1 LTATAQAANAATRV
15 ATLVGFGAILLWAS
29 LALLTTIA
37 EPPPFLGVAV
47 AFSVAAVL
55 GMGKRLYAREPVF
68 AAWRQ
73 PLAAWALGLAGL
85 FGYHA
90 CYFAALSLA
99 PPVEATLV
107 NYLWPLLIVLFAG
120 LLPGERMRWFHLA
133 GAALGLIG
141 CVLIVAPALDASAS
155 AARNPLVGYA
165 FAAAAAF
172 LWAGYSVLSR
182 RFADVPS
189 DAVAGFCAGTAA
201 LAWACHFLFEPPFA
215 GDAAAWAIMAAMGL
229 GPVGLAFYLWD
240 IGMKRGDIKAL
251 GAASYLTP
259 LLSTGLLLFAGRGT
273 PSLTL
278 ALAAALIVGGAVL
291 ASKDMLRR

>member
-1 LTATAQAANAATRV
+1 LTGASNAAATRT
-15 ATLVGFGAILLWAS
+15 ATLVGFGAILLWSS

-47 AFSVAAVL
+47 AFSVAAAI
-55 GMGKRLYAREPVF
+55 GIGKRLYAREPVF

-120 LLPGERMRWFHLA
+120 LLPGERLRWFHLA
-133 GAALGLIG
+133 GAALGLVG
-141 CVLIVAPALDASAS
+141 CILIVAPALDASAS
-155 AARNPLVGYA
+155 AASNPLVGYA

-182 RFADVPS
+182 RLADVPS

-240 IGMKRGDIKAL
+240 VGMKRGDIKAL

-259 LLSTGLLLFAGRGT
+259 LLSTGLLLLAGRGS
-273 PSLTL
+273 PSFTL
-278 ALAAALIVGGAVL
+278 AIAAALIVGGAVL

>member
-1 LTATAQAANAATRV
+1 LTANAQPATRA
-15 ATLVGFGAILLWAS
+15 ATLVGFGAILLWSS

-47 AFSVAAVL
+47 AFSVAAAIGV
-55 GMGKRLYAREPVF
+55 GKRLYAREPVF
-68 AAWRQ
+68 APWRQ
-73 PLAAWALGLAGL
+73 PLGAWALGLAGL

-120 LLPGERMRWFHLA
+120 LLPGERLRWFHIA
-133 GAALGLIG
+133 GAASGLVG
-141 CVLIVAPALDASAS
+141 CVLIVAPALDAPASSARS
-155 AARNPLVGYA
+155 PLAGYA

-182 RFADVPS
+182 RLADVPS

-240 IGMKRGDIKAL
+240 VGMKRGDIKAL

-259 LLSTGLLLFAGRGT
+259 LLSTGLLLLAGRGA
-273 PSLTL
+273 PSLAL

>member
-1 LTATAQAANAATRV
+1 
-15 ATLVGFGAILLWAS
+15 
-29 LALLTTIA
+29 LLTTIA

-47 AFSVAAVL
+47 AFSVAASL
-55 GMGKRLYAREPVF
+55 GIGKRLWAREPVF

-120 LLPGERMRWFHLA
+120 LLPGEQLRWFHLA
-133 GAALGLIG
+133 GATLGLIG
-141 CVLIVAPALDASAS
+141 CVLIVAPALDAPAS
-155 AARNPLVGYA
+155 AALASTADAQARSNPLLGYA

-182 RFADVPS
+182 RLADVPS

-201 LAWACHFLFEPPFA
+201 LAWACHFLFEAPFA

-240 IGMKRGDIKAL
+240 VGMKRGDIKAL

-259 LLSTGLLLFAGRGT
+259 LLSTGLLLLAGRGS
-273 PSLTL
+273 PSL
-278 ALAAALIVGGAVL
+278 ALAVAASLIVGGAVL
-291 ASKDMLRR
+291 ASKDMLQR

>member
-1 LTATAQAANAATRV
+1 MRPNAQQATRT

-47 AFSVAAVL
+47 AFSVAAAL

-73 PLAAWALGLAGL
+73 PLAAWALGLVGL

-120 LLPGERMRWFHLA
+120 LLPGERLRWFHLA
-133 GAALGLIG
+133 GAALGLVG
-141 CVLIVAPALDASAS
+141 CVLIVAPALEAPAS
-155 AARNPLVGYA
+155 AAQNPLAGYA
-165 FAAAAAF
+165 FAAAAAL

-182 RFADVPS
+182 RLADVPS

-259 LLSTGLLLFAGRGT
+259 LLSTGLLLLAGRGT
-273 PSLTL
+273 PSLAL
-278 ALAAALIVGGAVL
+278 AIAAALIVGGAVL

>member
-1 LTATAQAANAATRV
+1 MTATAQAANAATRA

-47 AFSVAAVL
+47 AFSVAAAI
-55 GMGKRLYAREPVF
+55 GIGKRLYAREPVF

-120 LLPGERMRWFHLA
+120 LLPGERLRWFHLA

-141 CVLIVAPALDASAS
+141 CVLIVAPALDASTAE
-155 AARNPLVGYA
+155 ARNPLVGYA
-165 FAAAAAF
+165 FAAAAAL

-182 RFADVPS
+182 RLADVPS

-201 LAWACHFLFEPPFA
+201 LAWACHFLFEPRFA
-215 GDAAAWAIMAAMGL
+215 GDASAWAIMAAMGL

-259 LLSTGLLLFAGRGT
+259 LLSTGLLLLAGRGS

>member
-1 LTATAQAANAATRV
+1 LAGASNAAATRA

-47 AFSVAAVL
+47 AFSVAASI
-55 GMGKRLYAREPVF
+55 GIGKRLYAREPVF
-68 AAWRQ
+68 APWRQ

-120 LLPGERMRWFHLA
+120 LLPGERLRWFHLA
-133 GAALGLIG
+133 GAALGLVG
-141 CVLIVAPALDASAS
+141 CVLIVAPALDAPAS
-155 AARNPLVGYA
+155 AASNPLLGYA

-182 RFADVPS
+182 RLADVPS

-215 GDAAAWAIMAAMGL
+215 GDAVAWAIMAAMGL

-240 IGMKRGDIKAL
+240 VGMKRGDIKAL

-259 LLSTGLLLFAGRGT
+259 LLSTGLLLLAGRGE

-278 ALAAALIVGGAVL
+278 AIAAALIVGGAVL

>member
-1 LTATAQAANAATRV
+1 MTANAQQETRAATF
-15 ATLVGFGAILLWAS
+15 VGFGAILLWSS

-47 AFSVAAVL
+47 AFSVAAAI
-55 GMGKRLYAREPVF
+55 GIGKRLYAREPVF
-68 AAWRQ
+68 APWRQ

-120 LLPGERMRWFHLA
+120 LLPGERLRWFHLA
-133 GAALGLIG
+133 GAALGLVG
-141 CVLIVAPALDASAS
+141 CILIVAPALEASAS
-155 AARNPLVGYA
+155 AGSNPLVGYA
-165 FAAAAAF
+165 FAAAAAV

-182 RFADVPS
+182 RLADVPS

-201 LAWACHFLFEPPFA
+201 LAWACHFLFEPAFA

-240 IGMKRGDIKAL
+240 VGMKRGDIKAL

-259 LLSTGLLLFAGRGT
+259 LLSTGLLLLAGRGS

>member
-1 LTATAQAANAATRV
+1 MAGASNAATRT
-15 ATLVGFGAILLWAS
+15 ATLVGFGAILLWSS

-55 GMGKRLYAREPVF
+55 GMGKRLYAREPLF

-73 PLAAWALGLAGL
+73 PRAAWALGLAGL

-120 LLPGERMRWFHLA
+120 LLPGERLRWFHLA
-133 GAALGLIG
+133 GAALGLVG
-141 CVLIVAPALDASAS
+141 CVLIVAPALDAPAS
-155 AARNPLVGYA
+155 AARNPLAGYA
-165 FAAAAAF
+165 FAAAAAL

-182 RFADVPS
+182 RLANVPS

-201 LAWACHFLFEPPFA
+201 LAWACHFLFEPSFA

-259 LLSTGLLLFAGRGT
+259 LLSTGLLLLAGRGT
-273 PSLTL
+273 PSLAL

>member
-1 LTATAQAANAATRV
+1 MAGASNAAATRA

-47 AFSVAAVL
+47 AFSVAASI
-55 GMGKRLYAREPVF
+55 GIGKRLYAREPVF
-68 AAWRQ
+68 APWRQ

-120 LLPGERMRWFHLA
+120 LLPGERLRWFHLA
-133 GAALGLIG
+133 GAALGLVG
-141 CVLIVAPALDASAS
+141 CVLIVAPALDAPAS
-155 AARNPLVGYA
+155 AASNPLLGYA

-182 RFADVPS
+182 RLADVPS

-215 GDAAAWAIMAAMGL
+215 GDAVAWAIMAAMGL

-240 IGMKRGDIKAL
+240 VGMKRGDIKAL

-259 LLSTGLLLFAGRGT
+259 LLSTGLLLLAGRGE

-278 ALAAALIVGGAVL
+278 AIAAALIVGGAVL

>member
-1 LTATAQAANAATRV
+1 MAGASNAATRA
-15 ATLVGFGAILLWAS
+15 ATLVGFGAILLWSS

-55 GMGKRLYAREPVF
+55 GMGKRLYAREPLF

-73 PLAAWALGLAGL
+73 PRAAWALGLAGL

-120 LLPGERMRWFHLA
+120 LLPGERLRWFHLG

-141 CVLIVAPALDASAS
+141 CVLIVAPALDAPAS
-155 AARNPLVGYA
+155 AARNPLAGYA
-165 FAAAAAF
+165 FAAAAAL

-182 RFADVPS
+182 RLANVPS

-201 LAWACHFLFEPPFA
+201 LAWACHFLFEPSFA

-259 LLSTGLLLFAGRGT
+259 LLSTGLLLLAGRGT
-273 PSLTL
+273 PSLAL